1 MRPRFLISLFQFV
14 ICLSALV
21 SLGCGAA
28 TEVKATAAAAAPS
41 EADSR
46 ATEVKV
52 KVDNFT
58 YDPPTLTINVGT
70 KVTWTNHD
78 DVPHT
83 VTSTTK
89 PRLLESPA
97 LDTDDSFSHVFKEPG
112 TYKYFCAV
120 HPKMTGMVIVK

>member
-1 MRPRFLISLFQFV
+1 MRVRFLTPLGTFV
-14 ICLSALV
+14 IFLPSVLSI
-21 SLGCGAA
+21 GCGAA
-28 TEVKATAAAAAPS
+28 AGTSAPPPAAAKAV
-41 EADSR
+41 
-46 ATEVKV
+46 EVKV

-58 YDPPTLTINVGT
+58 YDPPTVTVMVGT

-89 PRLLESPA
+89 PRLLESPT

-112 TYKYFCAV
+112 TYKYVCTF
-120 HPKMTGMVIVK
+120 HPTMTGTVL